1 MRRQTAKDDRA
12 RRRRTSGTPSR
23 AQGVRQRAGGADRAA
38 GAGRPTGCLFCCD
51 KRSPGCVGRARR
63 SLVRRT
69 SRTPP
74 RSLLRLPAV
83 AKGSPLSRD
92 ETLPGTGPLQR
103 RSNAKVFAR
112 RCTRQGTSNLP
123 AEETPTRD
131 GYRMPGDSRRGRVT
145 LFRRRVIEPGV
156 FSLSSMVKSIRSP
169 ANSGCTE
176 AASGW
181 RRRRLDRRGG
191 ACRKNRTGGGR
202 ER

>member
-1 MRRQTAKDDRA
+1 MSQTLNSDHECLIFIDTFRGRRESDKGLAVQTEPQA
-12 RRRRTSGTPSR
+12 PV
-23 AQGVRQRAGGADRAA
+23 AQQ
-38 GAGRPTGCLFCCD
+38 GCLFCCD

-112 RCTRQGTSNLP
+112 RCTR
-123 AEETPTRD
+123 
-131 GYRMPGDSRRGRVT
+131 
-145 LFRRRVIEPGV
+145 
-156 FSLSSMVKSIRSP
+156 
-169 ANSGCTE
+169 
-176 AASGW
+176 
-181 RRRRLDRRGG
+181 
-191 ACRKNRTGGGR
+191 
-202 ER
+202 